1 MYKIV
6 EMVLRSKKKKEHRY
20 LITITNSLGNHFL
33 LQRIELKLLLDT
45 TSH

>member
-6 EMVLRSKKKKEHRY
+6 EMVLRSKKKAHRY

>member
-6 EMVLRSKKKKEHRY
+6 EMVLRSKKAHRY